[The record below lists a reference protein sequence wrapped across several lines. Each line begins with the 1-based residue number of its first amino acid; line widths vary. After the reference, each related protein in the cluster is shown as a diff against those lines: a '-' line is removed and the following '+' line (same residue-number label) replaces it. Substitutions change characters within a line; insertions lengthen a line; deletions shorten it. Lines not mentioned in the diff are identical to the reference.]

1 MTLPERAR
9 AAGVAVEY
17 DDWAGHRVT
26 VAPEV
31 VEKVLAHVGEPG
43 APVPHTGVSLPPAPR
58 SWGWQVQLYAL
69 HSQRSWGIGDFAD
82 LRDLAVWAAGQGA
95 GLVLV
100 NPLHAVAPV
109 HPIEPSPYSPTSRRF
124 VDVLSICVTELPEY
138 AAASDA
144 VRREVDGLRPAPSDL
159 VDRDAV
165 WQAKSA
171 ACTLLRPERL
181 AVADAG
187 LQEFALY
194 CALAE
199 EHGKDWHDWPPGL
212 RERDSAA
219 LDDARERLASRV
231 TFHAWLQV
239 RAEEQAAAAQA
250 AALDAGMA
258 VGIVHDLAVGVDPGG
273 ADAWM
278 LQDVLASGV
287 TVGAPPDSFNQQ
299 GQDWALPPWRP
310 GALARWGYEPVRQMI
325 TAVLGRGGGVRV
337 DHVMGLFR
345 LWWIPADVRPGQ
357 GAYVSYDAEA
367 MLDVVCGAAVEQRG
381 IVVGEDL
388 GTVEPA
394 VRQALSRRGV
404 LGSAV
409 LWFERTDDNPAG
421 PPKPV
426 GAWRAD
432 AMASISTHD
441 LPTAAGFLTGEHVRV
456 RDELGL
462 LGRPA
467 AEEWAAHEQ
476 ERAALLDALVDE
488 GVLASVDAPTD
499 DVVVAMHA
507 YLGRTPSR
515 IVLAS
520 PYDVVGETR
529 QPNLPGTTDAYPNW
543 RIRLPLSLEELVADS
558 RVAAVG
564 AVLRQARP

>member
-1 MTLPERAR
+1 MTLPERAH
-9 AAGVAVEY
+9 AAGVSVDYE
-17 DDWAGHRVT
+17 DWAGRRTT
-26 VAPEV
+26 VAPDV
-31 VEKVLAHVGEPG
+31 VEKVLAQVGDP
-43 APVPHTGVSLPPAPR
+43 APSRPHTGVSLPAVPR
-58 SWGWQVQLYAL
+58 CWGWQIQLYAL

-82 LRDLAVWAAGQGA
+82 LRDVAVWAAAQGA

-109 HPIEPSPYSPTSRRF
+109 HPIEASPYSPTSRRF
-124 VDVLSICVTELPEY
+124 LDVLSICVPELPEY
-138 AAASDA
+138 VAATDD
-144 VRREVDGLRPAPSDL
+144 VRRAVDALRPTPSDL

-165 WQAKSA
+165 WRAKSA
-171 ACTLLRPERL
+171 ACVLLQPDWIVFHDPDL
-181 AVADAG
+181 C
-187 LQEFALY
+187 EFALY

-199 EHGKDWHDWPPGL
+199 KHGKDWHDWPLPL
-212 RERDSAA
+212 RNREPSA
-219 LDDARERLASRV
+219 LDDARRTFMIRWS
-231 TFHAWLQV
+231 FHAWLQL
-239 RAEEQAAAAQA
+239 RAEQQAGGAQA
-250 AALDAGMA
+250 AALEAGMA

-278 LQDVLASGV
+278 LQEVLAPGV
-287 TVGAPPDSFNQQ
+287 TVGAPPDSFNQR

-310 GALARWGYEPVRQMI
+310 GALARAGYEPLRQMI

-345 LWWIPADVRPGQ
+345 LWWIPAGVGPGQ

-367 MLDVVCGAAVEQRG
+367 MLDVVCGAAVENDG

-409 LWFERTDDNPAG
+409 LWFERVEDDPLG

-426 GAWRAD
+426 GDWRAD
-432 AMASISTHD
+432 TMASISTHD
-441 LPTAAGFLTGEHVRV
+441 LPTAVGYLTGEHVRV
-456 RDELGL
+456 RAELGL
-462 LGRPA
+462 LGRA
-467 AEEWAAHEQ
+467 LSDERADHEQ
-476 ERAALLDALVDE
+476 ERSALLQALVDE
-488 GVLASVDAPTD
+488 GVLASVDAPLD

-507 YLGRTPSR
+507 YLGRTPSTV
-515 IVLAS
+515 VLAA

-543 RIRLPLSLEELVADS
+543 RIPLPLSLEELRADA
-558 RVAAVG
+558 RVAVVST
-564 AVLRQARP
+564 VLRAARP

>member
-9 AAGVAVEY
+9 AAGVSLAY
-17 DDWAGHRVT
+17 DDWAGRRVT
-26 VAPEV
+26 VTPEV
-31 VEKVLAHVGEPG
+31 VEQVLTHVGEPG
-43 APVPHTGVSLPPAPR
+43 PALPHTGVSLPAAPR
-58 SWGWQVQLYAL
+58 CWGWQVQLYSL

-82 LRDLAVWAAGQGA
+82 LRDLAVWAAGEGA

-109 HPIEPSPYSPTSRRF
+109 HPIEASPYSPTSRRF
-124 VDVLSICVTELPEY
+124 LDVLSICVTELPEY
-138 AAASDA
+138 AAASEA
-144 VRREVDGLRPAPSDL
+144 RRREVDALRPVPSEL

-165 WQAKSA
+165 WRAKSA
-171 ACTLLRPERL
+171 ACALLQPDWL
-181 AVADAG
+181 VVKDAD
-187 LQEFALY
+187 LWQFALY

-199 EHGKDWHDWPPGL
+199 DHGKDWHDWPSGL
-212 RERDSAA
+212 RDRDQTA
-219 LDDARERLASRV
+219 LDEAARRLAARV
-231 TFHAWLQV
+231 MFHAWLQV
-239 RAEEQAAAAQA
+239 RAEQQAAAVQA
-250 AALDAGMA
+250 AASAAGMA
-258 VGIVHDLAVGVDPGG
+258 IGIVHDLAVGVDPCG

-278 LQDVLASGV
+278 LQDVLASDV

-310 GALARWGYEPVRQMI
+310 GDLARAGYAPLRQMI

-345 LWWIPADVRPGQ
+345 LWWIPAGVDPGQ

-367 MLDVVCGAAVEQRG
+367 MLDVVCDAAAAHGG

-409 LWFERTDDNPAG
+409 LWFERIDDDPAG
-421 PPKPV
+421 RPKPV
-426 GAWRAD
+426 AAWRTD
-432 AMASISTHD
+432 TVASVSTHD

-462 LGRPA
+462 LGRPV
-467 AEEWAAHEQ
+467 AEEWAAYEE
-476 ERAALLDALVDE
+476 ERAGLLGALVEE
-488 GVLASVDAPTD
+488 GVLSSVDATTD
-499 DVVVAMHA
+499 EVVVAMHA

-515 IVLAS
+515 IVLVS

-543 RIRLPLSLEELVADS
+543 RLPLPLSLEELTEDA
-558 RVAAVG
+558 RVAGVG
-564 AVLRQARP
+564 AVLRDARA